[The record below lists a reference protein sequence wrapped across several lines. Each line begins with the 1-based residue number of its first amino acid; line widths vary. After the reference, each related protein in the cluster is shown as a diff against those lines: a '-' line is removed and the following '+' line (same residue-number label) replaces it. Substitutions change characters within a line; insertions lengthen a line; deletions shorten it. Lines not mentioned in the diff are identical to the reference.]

1 MGKLKPIWIACLVLF
16 ASQAVFS
23 QSLKVG
29 FGLVDERRWSA
40 SQIQMDTLVGYEQ
53 TNFSTAYPMPFVSVQ
68 YPISNKWLF
77 NLGVQYYVSSIAFA
91 VEYTS
96 ETWPDYFPSMG
107 KGWGTVMR
115 NIEVP
120 IGLSYR
126 IIGLEKLKVYLDL
139 NASPVFAIQDFRKL
153 ELEPQGLDWTQEVID
168 ALNAAET
175 IPKSFYM
182 NYQYGISVEY
192 KRIGLT
198 FIRSANMNRSISN
211 GYTLYGQEYN
221 YMRRTQT
228 NRLGIYYSFG
238 LKKDKEKSIN

>member
-1 MGKLKPIWIACLVLF
+1 MTSHTVL
-16 ASQAVFS
+16 S

-53 TNFSTAYPMPFVSVQ
+53 TNFSTSDPMPFVSFQ
-68 YPISNKWLF
+68 YPISEKFHL
-77 NLGVQYYVSSIAFA
+77 NLGVQYYRTGIAFA

-107 KGWGTVMR
+107 KGWGTAIR

-120 IGLSYR
+120 IGVSYR
-126 IIGLEKLKVYLDL
+126 VIGSEKFKVYLDL

-153 ELEPQGLDWTQEVID
+153 ELEPQGIDWTQEVID

-175 IPKSFYM
+175 IPKSIYM
-182 NYQYGISVEY
+182 NYQYGLSVEY

-198 FIRSANMNRSISN
+198 YIRSANMNRSISN

-228 NRLGIYYSFG
+228 NRLGIYYAFG
-238 LKKDKEKSIN
+238 LKKRQGVDD